1 MNISGIA
8 KRNTVAVDTQGGR
21 NMSRRKMLQEQIEFL
36 EEHDPNNEKIR
47 ELKEA
52 LKKSKKGRR
61 SRRKGSNYERKV
73 KALLKEW
80 IDIDLERTPLS
91 GGFAKGK
98 NLKSV
103 KGDLNTLDEDINF
116 LLHIE
121 CKDQLKWAIKSW
133 WKQAVDDCPKEK
145 IPLIFLHQNQENKD
159 GKRVQEAEDFVF
171 IRAEDFFRL
180 VDRNKIIKYKGEKKN
195 E

>member
-1 MNISGIA
+1 MNILGIA
-8 KRNTVAVDTQGGR
+8 KRNTVAVETQGGR
-21 NMSRRKMLQEQIEFL
+21 NMSRCKRLQEQIEFL
-36 EEHDPNNEKIR
+36 EEHDPNNAKIR

-52 LKKSKKGRR
+52 LKKSKRGRR

-103 KGDLNTLDEDINF
+103 KGDLNTLDEDIDF

-133 WKQAVDDCPKEK
+133 WKQAVGSRRLSEGENPFDILTPKPRE
-145 IPLIFLHQNQENKD
+145 
-159 GKRVQEAEDFVF
+159 
-171 IRAEDFFRL
+171 
-180 VDRNKIIKYKGEKKN
+180 
-195 E
+195 